1 MADTK
6 VTLSQLKEL
15 CTKFSVKNF
24 VADLPRMLNEAFT
37 VLYNCITSFYNP
49 DDNSIKCDKLNV
61 TYVDA
66 TTIVAQNLRFK
77 GSDGVIYNYN
87 DIGTILSNIEKKLN
101 SINNIT
107 KEQIDSLE
115 MYPFQPWPLYA
126 DYYMIPPQNPE
137 IGCKVL
143 TNYGIRVYDV
153 DNETNTEGWY
163 DTKVTDG
170 VMYICGE
177 NMNLY
182 KRDEISTRWIDLGTY
197 SNNK

>member
-49 DDNSIKCDKLNV
+49 DDNSIKCSKLNV
-61 TYVDA
+61 TYVVA

-77 GSDGVIYNYN
+77 GSDGVMYNYN
-87 DIGTILSNIEKKLN
+87 DIGSILSRVEEKLK
-101 SINNIT
+101 SIQSIP

-126 DYYMIPPQNPE
+126 DYYNRAKTETPE
-137 IGCKVL
+137 IGCTVL
-143 TNYGIRVYDV
+143 TVNGIKVYDENNNWV
-153 DNETNTEGWY
+153 PK
-163 DTKVTDG
+163 KVTDG

-182 KRDEISTRWIDLGTY
+182 KRDEINERWIDLGKY
-197 SNNK
+197 SNNN